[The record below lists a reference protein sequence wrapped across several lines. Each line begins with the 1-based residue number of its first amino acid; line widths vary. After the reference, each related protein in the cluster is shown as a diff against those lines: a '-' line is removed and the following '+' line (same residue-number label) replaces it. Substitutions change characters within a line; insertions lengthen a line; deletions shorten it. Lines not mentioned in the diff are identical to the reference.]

1 MVKIKVVFF
10 ASFKER
16 LDCSELT
23 LELGPDS
30 TIQDLCDFL
39 ADKGNEWSELF
50 SEAKKNVKIA
60 CNQQMV
66 EIEYRLNDGDE
77 VAFFPPVTGG

>member
-1 MVKIKVVFF
+1 MISVKVVFF

-16 LDCSELT
+16 LDCSGLTIEL
-23 LELGPDS
+23 EQGS
-30 TIQDLCDFL
+30 KIQNLCSLL
-39 ADKGNEWSELF
+39 AEKGGLWQELF
-50 SEAKKNVKIA
+50 VEANKNVKIA

-66 EIEYRLNDGDE
+66 EISSQLKDGDE